1 MKNGL
6 RQDRISCGRLLKNI
20 CNIRKYITV
29 QPELFS
35 NRTAICH
42 IRCAILYRQNKERLY
57 GRSASGLTGS
67 ELEVKV
73 WKNGCM

>member
-1 MKNGL
+1 MKSGL
-6 RQDRISCGRLLKNI
+6 RQDRKSCGRLPKNI

-29 QPELFS
+29 QPELFF

-42 IRCAILYRQNKERLY
+42 IRCAILYRQHKKRLH
-57 GRSASGLTGS
+57 GRFASGLTGS
-67 ELEVKV
+67 ELEVKT